1 VADDA
6 ASLERILA
14 FKSAPNLADLSPSEL
29 AALAEAASLGRY
41 RAGERP
47 WGERESA
54 RLHLVAEGCVRVT
67 RSEGEVRDHGP
78 HSLIGAPEVLAGV
91 EAPGAVAVE
100 DTLLLSIQRAPLVE
114 ILEDD
119 FATALAM
126 LRHLAR
132 ESLAVCQRLGKLSRA
147 EQVAIATPDPSR
159 SLELGERIA
168 LLRSTPPFSRVRV
181 HTLGQIALD
190 MRPVALGA
198 GEPTWRQGDPADW
211 AAVVMTGEIA
221 PGPGLRTRAIGPGA
235 VLGME
240 EALAGA
246 TRWYAAEARKPALLL
261 RLEVASLIDVLEDDS
276 RMAVEVLT
284 VLAHDL
290 LELSGRRVGSVGA

>member
-14 FKSAPNLADLSPSEL
+14 LKSAPDLAGLSPREL
-29 AALAEAASLGRY
+29 ATLAEAASLGRC

-47 WGERESA
+47 WEEREDS
-54 RLHLVAEGCVRVT
+54 RLHLVVEGRVRVT
-67 RSEGEVRDHGP
+67 RSDGEVRDHGA
-78 HSLIGAPEVLAGV
+78 HSLIGAPEVLAGS
-91 EAPGAVAVE
+91 EAPSALTIE
-100 DTLLLSIQRAPLVE
+100 DTILLSIQRTHLLE

-119 FATALAM
+119 FATWLAL

-132 ESLAVCQRLGKLSRA
+132 ESLGVCQRLGELSRPV
-147 EQVAIATPDPSR
+147 QVGISTQDLSA

-190 MRPVALGA
+190 LRPVAFAA
-198 GEPTWRQGDPADW
+198 GEEIWRQGDAADW
-211 AAVVMTGEIA
+211 AGVVVTGEIA
-221 PGPGLRTRAIGPGA
+221 PGPGLRARAIGPGA

-240 EALAGA
+240 EALAGEA
-246 TRWYAAEARKPALLL
+246 RWYAAEARKPALLV
-261 RLEVASLIDVLEDDS
+261 RLEVEPLIDVLEDDPG
-276 RMAVEVLT
+276 MAVEVLS
-284 VLAHDL
+284 VLARDL
-290 LELSGRRVGSVGA
+290 LELPGRRIGRVGA